1 MQMNQLPDW
10 PGLSAVIHHTLRRH
24 AMIPVEQ
31 AAKRLRIRPHDVCLW
46 AKEQGIVLHVSPA
59 GFLIEEAAIESALT
73 YRPVASRTRQLRSGK
88 Q

>member
-1 MQMNQLPDW
+1 MNHIPDW
-10 PGLSAVIHHTLRRH
+10 PGLNAVIHHTLRRH

-31 AAKRLRIRPHDVCLW
+31 AAKRLRIRPHDLCLW
-46 AKEQGIVLHVSPA
+46 AQAQGIALHVGPV

-73 YRPVASRTRQLRSGK
+73 HRPFASRPRQQRTGK